1 MALIVDF
8 RAPILPPL
16 LASIRC
22 WPQQMRLNCAWLSPP
37 ASPAKWSGRATSRNI
52 WCARSSRA
60 FRAMIS
66 FVGLNHNVIPR
77 AHALLQK
84 KNLSWLGMGWGL
96 AFLLILIQAW
106 ER

>member
-1 MALIVDF
+1 
-8 RAPILPPL
+8 
-16 LASIRC
+16 
-22 WPQQMRLNCAWLSPP
+22 
-37 ASPAKWSGRATSRNI
+37 
-52 WCARSSRA
+52 
-60 FRAMIS
+60 MIS